1 MNNDIPFNKLYR
13 TVSANHFLLFFKV
26 TFGIVL
32 KSALGS
38 VLSDSISFK
47 RGGLQRSTLTPLFFN
62 LCFNGLAT
70 LVETSK
76 IYQFADDYL
85 MVSGNWGYSLILPN
99 IKDDDRNVTD
109 WFKGKLKTI
118 NYVKIRLLCFRNKQ
132 KTVPNDCFITIR
144 TSNCACCSCTRIFC
158 VALLNT

>member
-1 MNNDIPFNKLYR
+1 MLLEKLSDTFHNSIDQSKVSFGLFFTVKKAFITMNNDIPFNKLYR

-32 KSALGS
+32 KRALGS

-62 LCFNGLAT
+62 LCFNGFAT

-85 MVSGNWGYSLILPN
+85 MVSGN
-99 IKDDDRNVTD
+99 
-109 WFKGKLKTI
+109 
-118 NYVKIRLLCFRNKQ
+118 
-132 KTVPNDCFITIR
+132 
-144 TSNCACCSCTRIFC
+144 
-158 VALLNT
+158 